1 MATRTR
7 DKQPPRVPF
16 STKRRPNPCPAAVT
30 IWVLTWGTKY
40 VPRREPAR
48 DTTKQLTR
56 LHVFPRPTRRE
67 AEAFPTP
74 WLRLPGALPLWSKL
88 ELFSRMSALT
98 PCPHFIG
105 GEWITSAGPSTPVY
119 NPSTGDVIAECPAGG
134 PAEVN
139 AAVGAAQAAFPA
151 WRETPAVDRARV
163 FFKYRQLVEQNFD
176 ALCRCVAREH
186 GKTYAEARGS
196 AFRGLENIEYA
207 CGVPSLL
214 FGDTLENMARNVD
227 CETLL
232 QPLGVCVGITP
243 FNFPAMVPLW
253 MYPLAIACGNTF
265 VLKPSEKVPL
275 TAILLGQLLEQAGC
289 PKGVF
294 NLVHGGRAAV
304 DALLTHPQVRAISF
318 VGSSPVAKYIYETG
332 TRNGKRVQAN
342 GGAKNYLVIM
352 PDADIPK
359 TVEALST
366 AAFGCAGERCMA
378 GSTAITVGAAAE
390 RLLPSL
396 VSAARAIKVG
406 RTDLPDRQPDMG
418 AVITS
423 QHRDRVLSLVASG
436 EKEGAKV
443 IADGRGV
450 TVPDAPRGFYLGA
463 TIIDGVEANMTL
475 AREEVFGPVLN
486 VMRMDDLD
494 RAIALTNA
502 SAFGNGAAI
511 FTNSGGAARE
521 FKHRVKAGMVGINVG
536 VPATMAM
543 FPFTGWDDSFYGDL
557 HIQGREAVQFYTQQ
571 KVVTTRWFGGEVGD
585 VWRK

>member
-1 MATRTR
+1 M
-7 DKQPPRVPF
+7 
-16 STKRRPNPCPAAVT
+16 
-30 IWVLTWGTKY
+30 
-40 VPRREPAR
+40 
-48 DTTKQLTR
+48 TTT
-56 LHVFPRPTRRE
+56 
-67 AEAFPTP
+67 
-74 WLRLPGALPLWSKL
+74 
-88 ELFSRMSALT
+88 LT

-105 GEWITSAGPSTPVY
+105 GEWQTPKSGAATPVY
-119 NPSTGDVIAECPAGG
+119 NPSTGEVIAECPTGEA
-134 PAEVN
+134 AEVN
-139 AAVGAAQAAFPA
+139 AAVDAAHAAFPA

-163 FFKYRQLVEQNFD
+163 FFRYRQLVEQNFD
-176 ALCRCVAREH
+176 VICRTVTREH

-207 CGVPSLL
+207 CGIPSLL
-214 FGDTLENMARNVD
+214 FGDTLENLARGVD
-227 CETLL
+227 CETIL
-232 QPLGVCVGITP
+232 QPLGVTVGITP

-253 MYPLAIACGNTF
+253 MYPLALACGNTF

-275 TAILLGQLLEQAGC
+275 TAVLLGQLLEQAGC

-294 NLVHGGRAAV
+294 NIVHGGRVAV
-304 DALLTHPQVRAISF
+304 DTLLTHPKVRAVSF
-318 VGSSPVAKYIYETG
+318 VGSTPIAKYIYETG
-332 TRNGKRVQAN
+332 TRHGKRVQAN
-342 GGAKNYLVIM
+342 GGAKNYIVIM
-352 PDADIPK
+352 PDADIGK

-378 GSTAITVGAAAE
+378 GSTAITVGAAAD

-396 VSAARAIKVG
+396 VTAAKAIKVG
-406 RTDLPDRQPDMG
+406 RTDQPAPAAQPDMG
-418 AVITS
+418 PVITS
-423 QHRDRVLSLVASG
+423 QHRDRVMSLVATG

-443 IADGRGV
+443 IADGRTAKV
-450 TVPDAPRGFYLGA
+450 SDAPKGFYLGA
-463 TIIDGVEANMTL
+463 TIVDGVRENMTL

-486 VMRMDDLD
+486 VMRMDDLEG
-494 RAIALTNA
+494 AIEQANR

-511 FTNSGGAARE
+511 FTNSGAAARE

-585 VWRK
+585 VWKK